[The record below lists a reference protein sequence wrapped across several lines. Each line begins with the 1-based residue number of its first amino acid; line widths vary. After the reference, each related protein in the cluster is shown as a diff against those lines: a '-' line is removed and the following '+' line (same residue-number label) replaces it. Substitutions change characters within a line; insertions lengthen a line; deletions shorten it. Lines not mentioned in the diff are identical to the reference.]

1 MADLTPCPCG
11 SGLRVQR
18 CCGADFRTL
27 SPPESVL
34 LLDPLVEQAQVAVQE
49 DNVTAAQAILAQV
62 LELAPGHEGALC
74 LLYQLCR
81 QQGQLA
87 AAEVLI
93 RRVVTL
99 NPNQF
104 WATNELALF
113 LLGKNMLA
121 EAEIYA
127 RNAVRLAPQNPQ
139 AHNLMGLVF
148 TEQNRPLVGEYHY
161 RHVLALAGDEP
172 PITLANLAWNLKT
185 QGRIAESRALY
196 QRAVVLAPAVL
207 QTWLGYAKMEEADR
221 QFAKA
226 LALLDEAERLFPN
239 HMQLRLTRATVLAR
253 LKRRDEALALLE
265 QPGAQAELPPV
276 DLAEKGRLLDQ
287 MGRYKEAFA
296 CFAQAKDNALAQG
309 GPAYQQAE
317 AADMATRLAHFF
329 TPRRLAALPVASC
342 RQDVPQ
348 PVFIVGFP
356 RSGTTLVEQ
365 SLSAH
370 PQIEAG
376 DELPFI
382 TDLTNIMPRLLGS
395 PLAYPEALA
404 ELWMGDQREGLDD
417 LRDAYLTRARKA
429 GLLREGVAF
438 FTDKMPLNEM
448 HLGFISLLFPQAPII
463 HVVRHPLD
471 VVLSVYSNFL
481 THGYFCAASL
491 EAIAT
496 HYVLMVDLVA
506 HYQETL
512 NMRYMKVRYEDI
524 VDDQEAQIRQLLSFV
539 GLEFDPRCL
548 AFEQNQR
555 YARTASYAQVTE
567 RLYDR
572 SRYRY
577 RSYLTQLA
585 PVVEMLRPVIERL
598 GYVV

>member
-18 CCGADFRTL
+18 CCGADFNAL
-27 SPPESVL
+27 SPADSLV
-34 LLDPLVEQAQVAVQE
+34 LLDPLVTQAELALRADDGV
-49 DNVTAAQAILAQV
+49 AAQAILAQI
-62 LELAPGHEGALC
+62 LELAPGHEAALC
-74 LLYQLCR
+74 LLYQLCHQR
-81 QQGQLA
+81 GDHD
-87 AAEVLI
+87 AAELLI
-93 RRVVTL
+93 RRVVAL

-104 WATNELALF
+104 WATNELALL
-113 LLGKNMLA
+113 LLGKNILA

-161 RHVLALAGDEP
+161 RQVLALAGDEP

-196 QRAVVLAPAVL
+196 QRSVARAPDIL

-221 QFAKA
+221 QLNRA
-226 LALLDEAERLFPN
+226 LDLLDEAEARFPN
-239 HMQLRLTRATVLAR
+239 HMQLRLTRATVLTR
-253 LKRRDEALALLE
+253 LKQCEAALALLE
-265 QPGAQAELPPV
+265 QPGSGAELTPV
-276 DLAEKGRLLDQ
+276 DLSEKGRLLDQ
-287 MGRYKEAFA
+287 MGRHKEAFA
-296 CFAQAKDNALAQG
+296 CFAQAKENALAQG
-309 GPAYQQAE
+309 GPDYKQAE
-317 AADMATRLAHFF
+317 AADMATRLTHFF
-329 TPRRLAALPVASC
+329 TPRRLAALPVAKT
-342 RQDVPQ
+342 RQDVAQ

-382 TDLTNIMPRLLGS
+382 TDLTEIMPRLLGS

-417 LRDAYLTRARKA
+417 LRDAYLARARKA
-429 GLLREGVAF
+429 GLLREGAAF

-463 HVVRHPLD
+463 HVLRHPLD

-481 THGYFCAASL
+481 THGYYCAASL
-491 EAIAT
+491 ESIAT
-496 HYVLMVDLVA
+496 HYLLMADVVA
-506 HYQETL
+506 HYQQTL
-512 NMRYMKVRYEDI
+512 SMRYITVRYEDI
-524 VDDQEAQIRQLLSFV
+524 VADQEVQISRLLSFIGV
-539 GLEFDPRCL
+539 EFDPRCL

-572 SRYRY
+572 SCYRY
-577 RSYLTQLA
+577 RSYLEPLA
-585 PVVEMLRPVIERL
+585 PVVEQLRPVIERL
-598 GYVV
+598 GYVL